1 MDRSSNGNGTFAK
14 HFQTQRS
21 WLYDVEPYA
30 RTGPRTLD
38 EVADDERL
46 KQAMRRTVAKTIAP
60 SYLIDTIRNE
70 IRKG

>member
-1 MDRSSNGNGTFAK
+1 MRSSNGNSTFAK
-14 HFQTQRS
+14 HFQTQGS

-46 KQAMRRTVAKTIAP
+46 KRAIRRTVAKTVAP

-70 IRKG
+70 IRNG

>member
-1 MDRSSNGNGTFAK
+1 MNRSSNGNGTFDK

-38 EVADDERL
+38 ELAEDERL
-46 KQAMRRTVAKTIAP
+46 KLAIRRTVAKTTAP
-60 SYLIDTIRNE
+60 SYLIDAIRNE